1 MGFKP
6 GPGGNLGDTEVT
18 TTGTGSFGALA
29 VSETGTPAAPADG
42 AGGILYA
49 KADGKLYWI
58 SNELVETDLTGGGGP
73 TVSELDDLT
82 DAAVAGALSGQVLV
96 HNGAGAFANV
106 AVSGDATLASNGA
119 VTLADTAVAAGSYT
133 AADITVDSK
142 GRVTAAANGTVT
154 AKKTFSINYQNRVLV
169 ADAVG
174 NTLYFKTATAGTVG
188 QDWSVADGTLSIAYT
203 AGDTSFTCEQY
214 LAWRYAVHGVIP
226 FDCTLDNLSVGYH
239 TYDPVAV
246 ADAAIFDVW
255 KCTMPDAPAK
265 TDVVTFNL
273 IATGGGTDFYADGT
287 GIAQS
292 NYQDLK
298 SLSSGNALSAGD
310 YICFTWRSGG
320 NSFGSGN
327 FHWWNANLLFTET

>member
-96 HNGAGAFANV
+96 HNGAGAFVNV
-106 AVSGDATLASNGA
+106 AISGDATLASNGA
-119 VTLADTAVAAGSYT
+119 ITLTDTAVAAGSYT

-142 GRVTAAANGTVT
+142 GRVTAAANGSAGASKQSICHVINGRWTTPSTANALTVHSAEMGSSNYADWNTARATELGVT
-154 AKKTFSINYQNRVLV
+154 A
-169 ADAVG
+169 
-174 NTLYFKTATAGTVG
+174 
-188 QDWSVADGTLSIAYT
+188 
-203 AGDTSFTCEQY
+203 DTSFTSTNRQAMY
-214 LAWRYAVHGVIP
+214 FYTNFVVP
-226 FDCTLDNLSVGYH
+226 FDCTIKSFSVTTQFRYTVANSPKVRIWKG
-239 TYDPVAV
+239 TYTNNSTGDVTWYQVIDPVTFAGTNT
-246 ADAAIFDVW
+246 ADQIATEIETTFNTGSFAAGDMLALTWEYGGSIPGSPNQF
-255 KCTMPDAPAK
+255 TS
-265 TDVVTFNL
+265 TVTFL
-273 IATGGGTDFYADGT
+273 ED
-287 GIAQS
+287 
-292 NYQDLK
+292 
-298 SLSSGNALSAGD
+298 
-310 YICFTWRSGG
+310 
-320 NSFGSGN
+320 
-327 FHWWNANLLFTET
+327 

>member
-96 HNGAGAFANV
+96 HNGAGAFVNV

-142 GRVTAAANGTVT
+142 GRVTAAANGSGGASKASVCHVISGRWKTPSTANALTIHSAQQGSANYADWSAARNQELGVT
-154 AKKTFSINYQNRVLV
+154 A
-169 ADAVG
+169 
-174 NTLYFKTATAGTVG
+174 
-188 QDWSVADGTLSIAYT
+188 
-203 AGDTSFTCEQY
+203 DTSFTCNNLQALY
-214 LAWRYAVHGVIP
+214 YYTNLTLP
-226 FDCTLDNLSVGYH
+226 FDCSIKAFAITSEFRYPVANSPKVRLWKG
-239 TYDPVAV
+239 TYTNNVSGSASNVTFYQVLDPVTFTGHNTAG
-246 ADAAIFDVW
+246 AISTQTV
-255 KCTMPDAPAK
+255 T
-265 TDVVTFNL
+265 TFNT
-273 IATGGGTDFYADGT
+273 ASF
-287 GIAQS
+287 
-292 NYQDLK
+292 
-298 SLSSGNALSAGD
+298 SAGD
-310 YICFTWRSGG
+310 MLALTWEFGGSTPTNLNNFTSTVT
-320 NSFGSGN
+320 F
-327 FHWWNANLLFTET
+327 LED